1 MTLITTMFAV
11 FMVGLLG
18 SAHCFGMCGGIAAA
32 MGAGSIEP
40 GASKWQAFRK
50 ALIFN
55 LGRIGSYAMLG
66 GIVGALMGSVGLIV
80 EFKQWGISLRLLT
93 AMMIF
98 LIGLQYLTNKSYLGW
113 LERGGGRLWQKMG
126 RIMGVTANSNQA
138 KNPNWKA
145 LRTGLIWGWLPCGL
159 VYTVL
164 LTAAASGSALPAAL
178 IMLAF
183 GIGTLPALTS
193 ITVAGPLLSQ
203 LRSSLQARRAIGLA
217 MMLFAIW
224 IGGWALL
231 MHTAG
236 GHAGHNPETTSQH
249 SSMQH

>member
-1 MTLITTMFAV
+1 MTLVTTMFAV

-40 GASKWQAFRK
+40 GASKWQVIRK
-50 ALIFN
+50 ALVFN
-55 LGRIGSYAMLG
+55 LGRIGSYALLG
-66 GIVGALMGSVGLIV
+66 AIVGTLVGSVGHIV
-80 EFKQWGISLRLLT
+80 ELQQWGVTLRLLT
-93 AMMIF
+93 AVMIF

-113 LERGGGRLWQKMG
+113 LERGGGKLWSKLSSMMRVKRG
-126 RIMGVTANSNQA
+126 DKVV
-138 KNPNWKA
+138 KNPAWNSFK
-145 LRTGLIWGWLPCGL
+145 TGLLWGWLPCGL

-164 LTAAASGSALPAAL
+164 LTAAASGSTLPAAL

-203 LRSSLQARRAIGLA
+203 LRSSLQARRVIGLA

-224 IGGWALL
+224 MGGWALL
-231 MHTAG
+231 MHSSNE
-236 GHAGHNPETTSQH
+236 HAGHAMPSLQ
-249 SSMQH
+249 SLQ

>member
-1 MTLITTMFAV
+1 MTLVSTMFAV

-50 ALIFN
+50 ALVFN
-55 LGRIGSYAMLG
+55 LGRIGSYALLG
-66 GIVGALMGSVGLIV
+66 AIVGTIVGSVGHIV
-80 EFKQWGISLRLLT
+80 ELKQWGISLRLLT
-93 AMMIF
+93 AVMIF
-98 LIGLQYLTNKSYLGW
+98 FIGLQYLTNKSYFGW
-113 LERGGGRLWQKMG
+113 LERGGGKLWQNLTKMMPAK
-126 RIMGVTANSNQA
+126 RNSEA
-138 KNPNWKA
+138 AINPAWNTF
-145 LRTGLIWGWLPCGL
+145 RTGLLWGWLPCGL

-164 LTAAASGSALPAAL
+164 LTAAASGATFHAAL

-183 GIGTLPALTS
+183 GVGTLPALTS

-203 LRSSLQARRAIGLA
+203 LRSSLQARRVIGMA

-231 MHTAG
+231 MYTSDE
-236 GHAGHNPETTSQH
+236 HAGHATP
-249 SSMQH
+249 SMQSLQ

>member
-1 MTLITTMFAV
+1 MVAV

-40 GASKWQAFRK
+40 GDSKWQALGK
-50 ALIFN
+50 ALFFN
-55 LGRIGSYAMLG
+55 LGRIGSYALLG
-66 GIVGALMGSVGLIV
+66 AIVGTLVGSVGHIV
-80 EFKQWGISLRLLT
+80 ELKQWALWLRLLT
-93 AMMIF
+93 ALMIF
-98 LIGLQYLTNKSYLGW
+98 LIGLQYVTNKSYLGW
-113 LERGGGRLWQKMG
+113 LERGGGKLWYKLTQMMRVK
-126 RIMGVTANSNQA
+126 RSSKTASFPLWNTF
-138 KNPNWKA
+138 
-145 LRTGLIWGWLPCGL
+145 RTGLLWGWLPCGL

-164 LTAAASGSALPAAL
+164 LTAAASGETLPAAL

-183 GIGTLPALTS
+183 GVGTLPALTS

-203 LRSSLQARRAIGLA
+203 LRSSLQARRVIGLA

-224 IGGWALL
+224 VGGWALL

-236 GHAGHNPETTSQH
+236 GHTGHDIEATSQH